1 MAIPYAH
8 NNGISCI
15 VISFSCFDYNEHEFE
30 FIVAISCRILTD
42 SLLSLMITMDIWI
55 RCGHFPCLDKI
66 FGLIFDKL
74 RTLLNTY
81 CYVGKM

>member
-15 VISFSCFDYNEHEFE
+15 MISFPCFDCNEHEFE
-30 FIVAISCRILTD
+30 FIVAISCRILMD
-42 SLLSLMITMDIWI
+42 SLFSLMTTMDIWI
-55 RCGHFPCLDKI
+55 RLRSFDKI